1 MVRSVYKS
9 ENKNWMSNPI
19 ILFKSRFA
27 QNYTHTHTFGPNRLD
42 SCRNTAKKPISKHVV
57 NCCHFSFSTYNNT
70 LLIIFLIN
78 LVRTPMVKVLV
89 PAMSQQEEKTFDC
102 AIRHIEPKNVS
113 KKTKRS
119 LVFIWNLTIEM
130 LWKSFNLFPVN

>member
-1 MVRSVYKS
+1 MDVKS
-9 ENKNWMSNPI
+9 
-19 ILFKSRFA
+19 
-27 QNYTHTHTFGPNRLD
+27 NYTFQIQICTKLHTHTHTFGPNRLD